1 MATPTITADLVVH
14 HDLYAKTNVNGY
26 DASLSRVKQTFTA
39 GQLIGNIYSYIQS
52 GSNVYWLVYVNSQDF
67 ANQNPTYILHETGK
81 LDVPD
86 LPNIVQ
92 AIADKQKQDQIDKV
106 GIVQY
111 YLDNYLPYIVGA
123 IVVAIVLP
131 KIIKS
136 TK

>member
-1 MATPTITADLVVH
+1 MATTITADQVVH

-26 DASLSRVKQTFTA
+26 DATLSRVKSTFNA
-39 GQLIGNIYSYIQS
+39 GQLIGNIYSYIQR
-52 GSNVYWLVYVNSQDF
+52 GSNVYWVVYVNSQDF
-67 ANQNPTYILHETGK
+67 ANQSPTYILHETGK

-86 LPNIVQ
+86 LPNIMQ